1 MTASANAPRPVGT
14 AWRTR
19 LVAILATAAVSLAAW
34 LLMAP
39 ISGRDLKVK
48 QHADTVT
55 IGPADVVV
63 VSLLAG
69 LASWSLLAILE
80 RSHTERALYVWT
92 VIARCVL
99 AVSLLGPLD
108 AGIGSA
114 KLALVSLHLLAGGA
128 LINLMHRSSSRR
140 QPRHMLHS

>member
-1 MTASANAPRPVGT
+1 MTASANAPLPVRT

-19 LVAILATAAVSLAAW
+19 LVAIVATTAISLAAW

-48 QHADTVT
+48 QHGDAVT

-69 LASWSLLAILE
+69 LAGWSLLAFLE
-80 RSHTERALYVWT
+80 RCHTERALHVWT

-99 AVSLLGPLD
+99 ALSLLGPLG
-108 AGIGSA
+108 AGVGSA
-114 KLALVSLHLLAGGA
+114 KLALASLHLLAGGA
-128 LINLMHRSSSRR
+128 LINLMHRSSST
-140 QPRHMLHS
+140 